1 MSKAFFLFF
10 IFLFLSCQIPFS
22 PSNQLLKKEVLE
34 DSLSEVEVTTK
45 HNINDGDDVLFISP
59 YDNTPINEK
68 NIIIESQKSALTD
81 SDLNEDSDKQ
91 KVDIKQKDILNE
103 DTEDNLIIAKKNQF
117 NEMDEKLK
125 NNFINDTITSS
136 LLVDENDFLTVYQ
149 PKIDDF
155 KKESTQKLYSTI
167 GYVSDGKNEEINLQ
181 NLVKEKIDLKNE
193 DRGKIDLK
201 NEDRGNINL
210 KNEDKRELNS
220 INEDKEV
227 IILRND
233 KKELDSEDIL
243 YLKENTD
250 EPEFIINRLFQIKR
264 ITSEDLKFYISIGIT
279 PLLIILMLSF
289 RKLFIKK
296 RRIK

>member
-1 MSKAFFLFF
+1 MSKAFFLSF
-10 IFLFLSCQIPFS
+10 IFLFISCQIPFS
-22 PSNQLLKKEVLE
+22 PSDQLLKKEVME
-34 DSLSEVEVTTK
+34 ESPSEVEVTTK
-45 HNINDGDDVLFISP
+45 HNINDGDEVLFISP

-81 SDLNEDSDKQ
+81 SDLNEDGD
-91 KVDIKQKDILNE
+91 KQKDILNE
-103 DTEDNLIIAKKNQF
+103 DTEDNLIIAKKNEF
-117 NEMDEKLK
+117 NEIDEKIK

-155 KKESTQKLYSTI
+155 KNESTQKLSSTI

-181 NLVKEKIDLKNE
+181 NLVKEKIDLN
-193 DRGKIDLK
+193 
-201 NEDRGNINL
+201 NEDRGNIILKKEDKGNF
-210 KNEDKRELNS
+210 KNEDKREQNS
-220 INEDKEV
+220 IKEDKEV

-250 EPEFIINRLFQIKR
+250 EPEFIINRLFLTKR
-264 ITSEDLKFYISIGIT
+264 ITSEDLKFYISIGST

-289 RKLFIKK
+289 RKLFIKN